1 MNKVIWLMF
10 ISVLIAGC
18 SESSNEPKVAGR
30 WYAQSQVDLGRKV
43 YADNCIN
50 CHMGNAQGTTS
61 WKERTPDGK
70 YPPPPLN
77 GSAHAW
83 HHPIVI
89 LKKVIDEG
97 GVPLG
102 GTMPGFKDKL
112 NEKEKLAVISY
123 FQSFWNDEIYGAWL
137 ERGGLK

>member
-1 MNKVIWLMF
+1 MNK
-10 ISVLIAGC
+10 SVWVLCLGVLVAGC
-18 SESSNEPKVAGR
+18 EQGSSEPKINGR
-30 WYAQSQVDLGRKV
+30 WYTQSQIELGKKV
-43 YADNCIN
+43 YAENCVS
-50 CHMGNAQGTTS
+50 CHRENAQGTFS
-61 WKERTPDGK
+61 WKTTNPDGS

-83 HHPIVI
+83 HHPLVI

-102 GTMPGFKDKL
+102 GKMPGFRDKL

-137 ERGGLK
+137 SRGGLN